1 MQSSPCSKCNTQ
13 EVEDEQQFLLICPK
27 YNNERLQLMETISN
41 INPHFS
47 SLTPAEKL
55 VWILNNENK
64 RFLCLLAKIIFEN
77 S

>member
-1 MQSSPCSKCNTQ
+1 MRISPCSKCNIQ

-41 INPHFS
+41 INPNFS

-64 RFLCLLAKIIFEN
+64 RLLCLLAKIIFEN